1 MGHGEKFDLSY
12 AGIVGCWMYAMYVC
26 AAGREEAEMAFGKF
40 FSFGFSEPRYIRRTR
55 AYLQEARMAMLEHSI
70 AAEYYQS
77 SAQMYAER
85 AARLEEELRQWE
97 SGELHHAPE
106 VLHHYVPTSHIAA
119 AKSVAMDAPQVSP
132 AVGVVRAA

>member
-1 MGHGEKFDLSY
+1 
-12 AGIVGCWMYAMYVC
+12 
-26 AAGREEAEMAFGKF
+26 MAFGKF

-85 AARLEEELRQWE
+85 AARLEEELRLWE
-97 SGELHHAPE
+97 SGDPHHMPE
-106 VLHHYVPTSHIAA
+106 VAHHYGAA
-119 AKSVAMDAPQVSP
+119 AHISTAKPVVMDAPQVSP

>member
-1 MGHGEKFDLSY
+1 MQWL
-12 AGIVGCWMYAMYVC
+12 C
-26 AAGREEAEMAFGKF
+26 ALQTEEAEMAFKF

-55 AYLQEARMAMLEHSI
+55 AYLQEARMAVLEHSI

-85 AARLEEELRQWE
+85 AARLEEELRLWE
-97 SGELHHAPE
+97 AGDLHHVPE
-106 VLHHYVPTSHIAA
+106 VPHRYSATSHITA
-119 AKSVAMDAPQVSP
+119 AKPVIMDAPQVSP